1 MKNIPTR
8 PTRWKGS
15 RWGGSG
21 AGAFKMDSTTPTRP
35 PNPPNAIFT
44 ATIFT
49 AKESPQL
56 SLSVYWLRHRRE
68 MSFVSSPALRVP
80 TRLRGGTKFNPIQ
93 APCQMV
99 LLDVLFGNF
108 LVLCQHVRREN
119 RAATIN
125 MTWCCQES
133 KEHLEVSWR
142 QEGQRVAWCPFA
154 HIVHVFGY
162 PGNMYS

>member
-1 MKNIPTR
+1 MKNIPTL

-21 AGAFKMDSTTPTRP
+21 AGAFKMDSTPLAPQTHTPSRP
-35 PNPPNAIFT
+35 PPPNAIFT

-49 AKESPQL
+49 VKESPQL

-99 LLDVLFGNF
+99 LLDVHFGNF
-108 LVLCQHVRREN
+108 FVLCQHVKTGESSSLIP
-119 RAATIN
+119 TVN
-125 MTWCCQES
+125 MTWCFRETKKS
-133 KEHLEVSWR
+133 TWKWV
-142 QEGQRVAWCPFA
+142 
-154 HIVHVFGY
+154 
-162 PGNMYS
+162 